1 MNPLVKNV
9 KIAVI
14 IALLVWIV
22 KFYLKILAKI
32 IVHQVLLKMID
43 NNVLKVKL
51 IIWRVALMLVD
62 SEF

>member
-32 IVHQVLLKMID
+32 IVNQVLLKMID
-43 NNVLKVKL
+43 NSVLKVKL

>member
-43 NNVLKVKL
+43 NSVLKVKL

>member
-1 MNPLVKNV
+1 MKNV

-43 NNVLKVKL
+43 NSVLKVKL

>member
-1 MNPLVKNV
+1 VNPLVKNV

-43 NNVLKVKL
+43 NSVLKVKL